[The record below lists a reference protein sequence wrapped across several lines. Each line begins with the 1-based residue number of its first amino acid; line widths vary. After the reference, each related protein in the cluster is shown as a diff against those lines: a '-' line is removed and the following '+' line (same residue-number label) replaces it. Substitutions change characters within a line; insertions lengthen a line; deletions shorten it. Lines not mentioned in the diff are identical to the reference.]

1 MSSNVKS
8 VTLRI
13 HTLPDRAAP
22 GPPRPS
28 PFLARPETLR
38 AGSVVRGSWAVTRK
52 PVGPS
57 RASQRLSA
65 GKRAVRPPPH
75 LRGRSPRF
83 LAQGR
88 ESLAER
94 GRQVLSDPAR
104 PPSGSRPGAPARNTL
119 NNNTQAPR
127 GRPGRGQ
134 QHGTAWPGRRAKLS
148 ERWIYV
154 LWPRQTQERLPAT
167 LTEHP
172 APRSL
177 LPAREER
184 GGTSRALAA
193 ERVTRGGRVLFL
205 LFAQS
210 RLKEGIVWHRG
221 GSVRRRPCAGS
232 SLRPCFPRRPVLQE
246 ARMASSPGSPPRFQ
260 RTSQLPVL
268 GVPAAAGDRCEE
280 TVVHEP
286 PGGLGS

>member
-94 GRQVLSDPAR
+94 GRQVLSNPAG

-134 QHGTAWPGRRAKLS
+134 QHGTAWPAGVRSSASAGFTSCGLDKHRSDCQRHSLS
-148 ERWIYV
+148 T
-154 LWPRQTQERLPAT
+154 PR
-167 LTEHP
+167 H
-172 APRSL
+172 
-177 LPAREER
+177 
-184 GGTSRALAA
+184 AA
-193 ERVTRGGRVLFL
+193 CFL
-205 LFAQS
+205 
-210 RLKEGIVWHRG
+210 
-221 GSVRRRPCAGS
+221 
-232 SLRPCFPRRPVLQE
+232 
-246 ARMASSPGSPPRFQ
+246 
-260 RTSQLPVL
+260 
-268 GVPAAAGDRCEE
+268 
-280 TVVHEP
+280 
-286 PGGLGS
+286 